1 MNQTGNGKKVEQAA
15 WSEFVRELAIDLS
28 RGKVVFP
35 TSFDTTIRLREVLRS
50 ERTGAAELVRIIAA
64 DPLLSTRVVQAA
76 NSVAYARRGPRV
88 SDIKSAVVRIGSNQV
103 KTLATAVAMAQLV
116 TYRRMLPFK
125 AICHKVIEHSRQV
138 AAYAFVLTREHTGL
152 DGDKALFA
160 GLIHD
165 MGTLYLLFRLS
176 ERPDL
181 FGDAAGLRNLL
192 IEWRGQIGH
201 SVMAALDVTPEIQ
214 EAIVGFDQM
223 EATTGAETLAD
234 VLFIADTLVELDGP
248 NVEPVRAV
256 DPRTRAEQIEGLE
269 TYRETISSQGE
280 SVRELMRAVG

>member
-1 MNQTGNGKKVEQAA
+1 VNDAANEKSGRVQA
-15 WSEFVRELAIDLS
+15 WRDFVREIAIDLS

-76 NSVAYARRGPRV
+76 NSVAYARLGPRV

-116 TYRRMLPFK
+116 TYRRMLPFRT
-125 AICHKVIEHSRQV
+125 ICHKVIEHSRQV
-138 AAYAFVLTREHTGL
+138 AAYAFVLARNHTRL

-192 IEWRGQIGH
+192 IDWRGQIGH

-214 EAIVGFDQM
+214 EAIVAFDDM
-223 EATTGAETLAD
+223 SESNEMSRLAD
-234 VLFIADTLVELDGP
+234 ALFVADTLVELNGP

-256 DPRTRAEQIEGLE
+256 DPKLRAAQIQGLE
-269 TYRETISSQGE
+269 EFQKTVGGNGE
-280 SVRELMRAVG
+280 EIRDLMRAVG